1 MATDR
6 PLLRAV
12 LDTNVFVAA
21 YLSRN
26 PNSPT
31 REIIDRWLRGE
42 FELLYS
48 IDLQAEVVEKFTAK
62 GIGREPTELL
72 LAALTVKG
80 VRVDVSPA
88 EVTAVIAPD
97 PDDDLVLACAVTGGA
112 THLVTYDPHFD
123 ILGGDHQGIRILSG
137 LGFLA
142 VLRASG
148 QGS

>member
-6 PLLRAV
+6 SPLRAV

-26 PNSPT
+26 PHSPT
-31 REIIDRWLRGE
+31 REIIDRWLLGE

-48 IDLQAEVVEKFTAK
+48 IDLQAEIVEKFRAK

-80 VRVDVSPA
+80 VRVDISPA
-88 EVTAVIAPD
+88 EVTAVIS
-97 PDDDLVLACAVTGGA
+97 
-112 THLVTYDPHFD
+112 
-123 ILGGDHQGIRILSG
+123 SG
-137 LGFLA
+137 
-142 VLRASG
+142 S
-148 QGS
+148 

>member
-6 PLLRAV
+6 SPLRAV

-48 IDLQAEVVEKFTAK
+48 IDLQAEIVEKFTAK

-88 EVTAVIAPD
+88 EVTAVIVPD
-97 PDDDLVLACAVTGGA
+97 PDDDLVLACAITGGA
-112 THLVTYDPHFD
+112 THLVTYDPHFN
-123 ILGGDHQGIRILSG
+123 ILGGDHQGIRILNG